1 MNKRQRKKVNKKKQI
16 SKTVN
21 ITFYENENKTVSD
34 YFDSWT
40 KVVEENKN
48 EIVSDYF
55 NFLTEAIDDQTLNEK
70 ED

>member
-21 ITFYENENKTVSD
+21 IIFYENENKILSN
-34 YFDSWT
+34 YLDSCM
-40 KVVEENKN
+40 KVV
-48 EIVSDYF
+48 
-55 NFLTEAIDDQTLNEK
+55 DDQTLNEK

>member
-16 SKTVN
+16 SKKVN
-21 ITFYENENKTVSD
+21 ITFYENENKTVSE

-40 KVVEENKN
+40 KLVEENKN
-48 EIVSDYF
+48 EIVSEYYD
-55 NFLTEAIDDQTLNEK
+55 FLSQVVDDQTLNEK